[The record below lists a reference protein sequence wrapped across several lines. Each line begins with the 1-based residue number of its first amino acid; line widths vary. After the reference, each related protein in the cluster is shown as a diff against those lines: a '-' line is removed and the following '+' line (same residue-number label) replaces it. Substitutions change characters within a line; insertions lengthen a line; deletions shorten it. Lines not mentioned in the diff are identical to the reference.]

1 MDWARAKTILIVTF
15 LILNIFLSA
24 TIIYTNKNSQA
35 AEYNRYAIE
44 YLNSRNIQIA
54 TDLKNTS
61 EKARRIL
68 YTTREFNLSKLSQVV
83 FGNQEVRK
91 TSVEAIVY
99 EKGNERIELTDD
111 RLKIT
116 DQIDHGKK
124 LFNNMDDFR
133 KEVYSYLAKLG
144 YKKRNLSLVSELE
157 SEDAKH
163 LTFLIKYQG
172 ALLFD
177 QEINISLSKDGILE
191 LFLPVKIVKKYTA
204 PIEII
209 TPYQLLVMA
218 NLPEGTIVSSVDFGY
233 RQINEGE
240 LYATPVWRVV
250 LDNNNHLYFN
260 ALTGGKLDG

>member
-1 MDWARAKTILIVTF
+1 M
-15 LILNIFLSA
+15 
-24 TIIYTNKNSQA
+24 
-35 AEYNRYAIE
+35 
-44 YLNSRNIQIA
+44 
-54 TDLKNTS
+54 
-61 EKARRIL
+61 
-68 YTTREFNLSKLSQVV
+68 
-83 FGNQEVRK
+83 
-91 TSVEAIVY
+91 
-99 EKGNERIELTDD
+99 
-111 RLKIT
+111 
-116 DQIDHGKK
+116 
-124 LFNNMDDFR
+124 
-133 KEVYSYLAKLG
+133 G

-260 ALTGGKLDG
+260 ALTGGKLDV